1 MVIDPFGYV
10 FPNLIFV
17 SNDANEC
24 RRIELNSRD
33 IDVANSTTIY
43 ISFLLF
49 FYILLTVFGWLI
61 LFSFIKGL
69 SIWKDVGPC
78 PIGISVFAYERR
90 YHLWGVLTSEI

>member
-17 SNDANEC
+17 CSDANGC

-33 IDVANSTTIY
+33 IDVANSTN
-43 ISFLLF
+43 ISFLLL
-49 FYILLTVFGWLI
+49 FYTLLTVFGWLI

-69 SIWKDVGPC
+69 SIWKGVGPY
-78 PIGISVFAYERR
+78 PIGISVFAY
-90 YHLWGVLTSEI
+90 

>member
-1 MVIDPFGYV
+1 MSTVVKHDVLLSLNQLGTEIFA
-10 FPNLIFV
+10 PNSI
-17 SNDANEC
+17 
-24 RRIELNSRD
+24 
-33 IDVANSTTIY
+33 TIY

-49 FYILLTVFGWLI
+49 FYILLTVFDWLI

>member
-17 SNDANEC
+17 CSDANGC

-33 IDVANSTTIY
+33 IDVANSTN
-43 ISFLLF
+43 ISFLLL
-49 FYILLTVFGWLI
+49 FYTLLTVFGWLI

-69 SIWKDVGPC
+69 SIWKGVGPC
-78 PIGISVFAYERR
+78 PIGISVFAY
-90 YHLWGVLTSEI
+90 